1 MIFSR
6 KKIRREDTMKNIS
19 IHIPIDPSKIGR
31 IPISKRPPQVFK
43 AKKGKGSYR
52 RISRSCLS
60 MMMNNQ

>member
-1 MIFSR
+1 M
-6 KKIRREDTMKNIS
+6 KKIS
-19 IHIPIDPSKIGR
+19 IHIPIDLSKIGR

-52 RISRSCLS
+52 RIRRSCLS

>member
-1 MIFSR
+1 M
-6 KKIRREDTMKNIS
+6 KKFS

-52 RISRSCLS
+52 RFNRACLT
-60 MMMNNQ
+60 MMINNTNLI